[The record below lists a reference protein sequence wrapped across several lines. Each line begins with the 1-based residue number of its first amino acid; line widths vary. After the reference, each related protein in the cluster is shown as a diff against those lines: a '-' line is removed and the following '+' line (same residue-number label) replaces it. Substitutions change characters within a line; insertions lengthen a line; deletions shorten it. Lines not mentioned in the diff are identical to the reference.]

1 VTLKEK
7 MKTNKLIILYILIC
21 VVAFLVPGCRGKE
34 DETAVMQ
41 EIEIPTGHYYKDG
54 NTEDEFF
61 LIGEDDTV
69 ILPLLMQERIVKK
82 LGIFFDE
89 NPEGDKKIFMKETAE
104 RVSKK
109 YMFSKRET
117 DKGVELSIVYLDGGI
132 EGTSSG
138 ISFIYSPE
146 KKMIFWRQT
155 EYLLI
160 PEEK

>member
-1 VTLKEK
+1 

-34 DETAVMQ
+34 DETVVLQ

-69 ILPLLMQERIVKK
+69 ILPLFMQKRILQHVEED
-82 LGIFFDE
+82 FDE
-89 NPEGDKKIFMKETAE
+89 NLKGDKNTFMKEAAE
-104 RVSKK
+104 R
-109 YMFSKRET
+109 FSKECAFEKRKT
-117 DKGVELSIVYLDGGI
+117 DKGIELSVICFDGGVD
-132 EGTSSG
+132 GTKSK
-138 ISFIYSPE
+138 IRFTYSPE